1 MKLNIKIKNI
11 VLIILV
17 TIQSLNALGQFI
29 IPSPSFTEDQTS
41 VTVGAYNTG
50 NDILDF
56 GGNNYFVSVSS
67 SINNAGLYWNFNNGS
82 ATGYAYFA
90 FGASDIY
97 HADVCLV
104 VDQNN
109 NEIHAIVGWY
119 YGGTLGSPSFYIE
132 DYLWDGSSA
141 FNYVTSTFVNGTFGT
156 TLNVDGDYLGNFIM
170 VYDESNTLYAL
181 SGDINFGSFN
191 MNNSGNAVTIGLN
204 SGLYPDVSIY
214 SDATP
219 GNQIVHLTYVDGS
232 GDLNIEYDTYTNIA
246 ANTPSFTAWT
256 GPISPATSGYF
267 ISNPRIASPNSSGAY
282 DDWTV
287 VWQEDDRTMTYYIK
301 GLNSKGGSLSAIYT
315 YNDGSLTFSS
325 LPLLD
330 VENSLPV
337 VAYDNNT
344 TPTIWV
350 GWMFDNRTGY
360 YDATTGHPNAYRSL
374 YPIGLKC
381 DDVAQP
387 NPSFDYWQV
396 PNYVIDDIEIYPLSM
411 ASRYSSSDQL
421 LLTYFLAN
429 GIPEVWSKIVPSS
442 STTTFR
448 NGNNLNSSPNVDHT
462 FGEKYTLRFYD
473 SMGKKILENCG
484 IQEDLLQRINES
496 NFPAGIYFLQ
506 ISSDNGKFLNT
517 RKLYIK

>member
-1 MKLNIKIKNI
+1 MKLNLKVKNI

-17 TIQSLNALGQFI
+17 TIQSSNALGQFI
-29 IPSPSFTEDQTS
+29 IPSPSFTEYQTS

-67 SINNAGLYWNFNNGS
+67 SLNNAGLYWNFNNGS

-90 FGASDIY
+90 SGASDIY

-156 TLNVDGDYLGNFIM
+156 TLNVDGDDLGNFIM

-232 GDLNIEYDTYTNIA
+232 GDLNIEYDTYSNIA

-315 YNDGSLTFSS
+315 YNDGTYTNSVM
-325 LPLLD
+325 PLFD
-330 VENSLPV
+330 VQNSHPV
-337 VAYDNNT
+337 VAYDYNS
-344 TPTIWV
+344 TPTIWI
-350 GWMFDNRTGY
+350 GWIFDNRTGFY
-360 YDATTGHPNAYRSL
+360 GYMNCFSSL

-381 DDVAQP
+381 NDVALP
-387 NPSFDYWQV
+387 DPAFDYWQV
-396 PNYVIDDIEIYPLSM
+396 PNIVTNDLEIYPLSL
-411 ASRYSSSDQL
+411 ASRYASSDQL
-421 LLTYFLAN
+421 LLTYYFAN
-429 GIPEVWSKIVPSS
+429 STPEVWNKNVSS
-442 STTTFR
+442 SSAIEFR
-448 NGNNLNSSPNVDHT
+448 IDNNVIATSDLNDLIDKEKIFILFDSKGNKVLEHISKQNEM
-462 FGEKYTLRFYD
+462 EKLMQDYKLPP
-473 SMGKKILENCG
+473 S
-484 IQEDLLQRINES
+484 
-496 NFPAGIYFLQ
+496 IYFLQ
-506 ISSDNGKFLNT
+506 VISDKGKT
-517 RKLYIK
+517 YIGRKLFIN